1 MGIRIP
7 DELEPAEVG
16 GAVTKA
22 EYIKDGDKTQH
33 EINQNKVDDVE
44 SPQEDGMY
52 VRKNGTWS
60 KLEIDYDAET
70 ETLIINTEPVNNNQ
84 V

>member
-1 MGIRIP
+1 MAIRIP

-16 GAVTKA
+16 GSVTKA
-22 EYIKDGDKTQH
+22 EYIKDGNKTQH

-52 VRKNGTWS
+52 VRKNGVWS
-60 KLEIDYDAET
+60 KLIIDFDDET
-70 ETLIINTEPVNNNQ
+70 STLIIDTRGEINNN
-84 V
+84 